1 MLYSHVLFCTLLYS
15 TILYCNLLI
24 LYPTSTVLNCTLSRQ
39 LPFFLE
45 MGDDMSCKV
54 QVCPPP
60 KPYSKA
66 EDFTVVKRELSST
79 LSIKGKHDALFIL
92 YFFFWFLMNYFDKF
106 SFLLFY
112 FSFEKKKIIN

>member
-1 MLYSHVLFCTLLYS
+1 MRLPKKMLYYMQDLAIH
-15 TILYCNLLI
+15 
-24 LYPTSTVLNCTLSRQ
+24 
-39 LPFFLE
+39 PFFLE
-45 MGDDMSCKV
+45 MGDDMSCQV

-92 YFFFWFLMNYFDKF
+92 
-106 SFLLFY
+106 
-112 FSFEKKKIIN
+112 

>member
-1 MLYSHVLFCTLLYS
+1 
-15 TILYCNLLI
+15 
-24 LYPTSTVLNCTLSRQ
+24 
-39 LPFFLE
+39 
-45 MGDDMSCKV
+45 MSCQV

-92 YFFFWFLMNYFDKF
+92 
-106 SFLLFY
+106 
-112 FSFEKKKIIN
+112 